1 MSWLRRIFSRPRRH
15 DAALVEELDTHR
27 ALIEDELRRA
37 GLSPVEAAVES
48 RRRLGNVTLA
58 REDAR
63 DVWAIWWLDSTRR
76 HVRQGLR
83 GLRHEPGFALTAMLT
98 LGLGTAATIT
108 VFSVVDAEIWRP
120 LPYPDPHRLVR
131 VYSRGLAPRTDIDA
145 IAIDELADWRRAPGF
160 EHLAAEGRYRRRTLQ
175 LDRAESIVTDEVTAN
190 YFLTLGRTARL
201 GRVLNDDDARGS
213 GAVLLTER
221 GWTRLFDANP
231 EAVGRIVMLDGA
243 AKTIVGVVSDD
254 DALGPGPEMYVPID
268 ERSTVTVFGATG
280 RLAAGATAEA
290 VRDQIQA
297 AITRRA
303 AEDAGRRGH
312 TAVVE
317 DLSDFNAPA
326 NYRQLY
332 FFLGASLLVLLLA
345 VTNTA
350 GLLMSRALR
359 RAPEFALR
367 GALGGGT
374 PAIAMQLVVEAA
386 LIVLPG
392 CLLGLWLAIEALA
405 MVGRVVPSDFL
416 LRGTRIAVDLRVFAF
431 CGAVALVTLAGL
443 ALIPLRLA
451 RRAGAGAIGSGTRTG
466 ALPSAS
472 RLRAVLLVS
481 QIALTVI
488 LLAGAGIF
496 LKSFVGLLH
505 VPLGFDPASGWS
517 ARVTLGGPRYADDDQ
532 RRAYVAALTERA
544 LAIPGARDAAIAT
557 SSPLASGWLVTVSD
571 ARHPPSANE
580 VVAGARSVYRA
591 VSADYFRT
599 IGTPLVRGRALAA
612 TDIAG
617 APDVA
622 VINEQLARRLFP
634 DEDPIG
640 QSIDLVGS
648 RGAPIRKGRLT
659 IVGVA
664 ADIKEVG
671 LNEVAFPDLYVPY
684 AQRPAADIEL
694 LVRGHGDDASM
705 AAALRSAVAAVD
717 ATIPVTSV
725 APLSRRVAVATQ
737 TERFNL
743 ILVAGF
749 AIAAVLIAAIGIYG
763 ALAYAATARWREFG
777 VRLALGATPRAL
789 LGRMLWHA
797 ARLGLIGGIV
807 GVAGAL
813 VVAISLG
820 DALYLVP
827 GQHQGML
834 FGVTTTDP
842 SSLGGALIGVVT
854 IALVAGAV
862 PAWRVA
868 RIDPAR
874 VLRSE

>member
-1 MSWLRRIFSRPRRH
+1 
-15 DAALVEELDTHR
+15 
-27 ALIEDELRRA
+27 
-37 GLSPVEAAVES
+37 
-48 RRRLGNVTLA
+48 
-58 REDAR
+58 
-63 DVWAIWWLDSTRR
+63 
-76 HVRQGLR
+76 
-83 GLRHEPGFALTAMLT
+83 
-98 LGLGTAATIT
+98 
-108 VFSVVDAEIWRP
+108 
-120 LPYPDPHRLVR
+120 
-131 VYSRGLAPRTDIDA
+131 
-145 IAIDELADWRRAPGF
+145 
-160 EHLAAEGRYRRRTLQ
+160 
-175 LDRAESIVTDEVTAN
+175 
-190 YFLTLGRTARL
+190 
-201 GRVLNDDDARGS
+201 
-213 GAVLLTER
+213 
-221 GWTRLFDANP
+221 
-231 EAVGRIVMLDGA
+231 
-243 AKTIVGVVSDD
+243 
-254 DALGPGPEMYVPID
+254 
-268 ERSTVTVFGATG
+268 
-280 RLAAGATAEA
+280 
-290 VRDQIQA
+290 
-297 AITRRA
+297 
-303 AEDAGRRGH
+303 
-312 TAVVE
+312 
-317 DLSDFNAPA
+317 
-326 NYRQLY
+326 
-332 FFLGASLLVLLLA
+332 
-345 VTNTA
+345 
-350 GLLMSRALR
+350 
-359 RAPEFALR
+359 
-367 GALGGGT
+367 
-374 PAIAMQLVVEAA
+374 
-386 LIVLPG
+386 
-392 CLLGLWLAIEALA
+392 
-405 MVGRVVPSDFL
+405 
-416 LRGTRIAVDLRVFAF
+416 
-431 CGAVALVTLAGL
+431 
-443 ALIPLRLA
+443 
-451 RRAGAGAIGSGTRTG
+451 
-466 ALPSAS
+466 
-472 RLRAVLLVS
+472 VLLVS

-580 VVAGARSVYRA
+580 AVAGARSVYRA

-694 LVRGHGDDASM
+694 LARGHGDDASM

-789 LGRMLWHA
+789 LGRMLWYA

-827 GQHQGML
+827 GQHEGML
-834 FGVTTTDP
+834 FSVTTTDP
-842 SSLGGALIGVVT
+842 LSLAAALIGIVT
-854 IALVAGAV
+854 IALIAGVV

-874 VLRSE
+874 VLRAE